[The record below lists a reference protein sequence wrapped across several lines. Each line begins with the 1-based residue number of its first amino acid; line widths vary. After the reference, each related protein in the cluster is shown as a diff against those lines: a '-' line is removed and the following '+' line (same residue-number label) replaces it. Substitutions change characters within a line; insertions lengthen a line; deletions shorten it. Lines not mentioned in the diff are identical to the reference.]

1 MNVHDF
7 TTPLSRAPSREHHHH
22 RATHH
27 TETMRARDD
36 YLTGVLDALAR
47 NASTIQP
54 HLDRAFFN
62 RKRPIDIFAISDV
75 HVDVPENARCV
86 RERVDDILRRRRLD
100 ADDGRFRVVV
110 VAGDA
115 GTSERSVETCVGEF
129 SRAFDCVCYLPAGNH
144 ELWCAGRGD
153 EEEDEKD
160 DASTSYPRDSLG
172 KMWRLID
179 LCTELGAACAPI
191 RIGGAR
197 VVPTYGWYD
206 DAFAADPA
214 RRGVYSPLEARFD
227 MACRWPT
234 FINPPEDA
242 RNSRSP
248 LIGDFMRDVNDG
260 LFERFQ
266 HTRDGSSTND
276 DDVDLPS
283 PKIPPR
289 ARRSPRGRLF
299 RKDFPLALR
308 RTKFNNHSI
317 NVESFPAYA
326 TSAILTRVTGAP
338 GFVKHTCTPRTRVNP
353 KLSMETRTPPRFA
366 ALACR
371 QRKDFVSLKSIIIA
385 VARVRRRLQLRR
397 RRARVPT
404 RRVRRSFVD
413 THRDAD
419 ESRQSHARHPRAG
432 DEDDDKDRERE

>member
-1 MNVHDF
+1 MNVHHF

-266 HTRDGSSTND
+266 HTRDGASTND
-276 DDVDLPS
+276 DDVVVVTYS
-283 PKIPPR
+283 HFVPR
-289 ARRSPRGRLF
+289 PELYRGYSNLINVMGSTRVDVAARRWRASTHVFGHSHLNVDRVVDGVRYVQH
-299 RKDFPLALR
+299 ALGYPHER
-308 RTKFNNHSI
+308 W
-317 NVESFPAYA
+317 
-326 TSAILTRVTGAP
+326 TSSGASLE
-338 GFVKHTCTPRTRVNP
+338 P
-353 KLSMETRTPPRFA
+353 K
-366 ALACR
+366 
-371 QRKDFVSLKSIIIA
+371 KIVSVS
-385 VARVRRRLQLRR
+385 
-397 RRARVPT
+397 
-404 RRVRRSFVD
+404 S
-413 THRDAD
+413 
-419 ESRQSHARHPRAG
+419 
-432 DEDDDKDRERE
+432 